1 VVEEVEAC
9 CFLKAGEATDATFQV
24 VVTTRG
30 EGDGKADERD
40 PLVMPTSV
48 RVPIPLSSLS
58 FVEGV
63 GVVVE
68 ESYFSEAGEVT
79 GAMIQVEVSMREEGQ
94 EGQADVKMLMVLVPM
109 PMPMP
114 MSHKPQ

>member
-1 VVEEVEAC
+1 MVEEVEAC

-24 VVTTRG
+24 VVTARE
-30 EGDGKADERD
+30 EGDRKADERD
-40 PLVMPTSV
+40 PVVMPTSV
-48 RVPIPLSSLS
+48 RVPIPLSSFS

-79 GAMIQVEVSMREEGQ
+79 GAMIQVEVSMQEEGE
-94 EGQADVKMLMVLVPM
+94 EGQADVTMLKVPVPM

-114 MSHKPQ
+114 MSHTRW